1 MHCSSVQCSSVH
13 CSSVQCRRRSQAADR
28 LPGLSSDGVHAPH
41 ACRTGAYFRH
51 GDPLRVLHW
60 WYVPKPWMVG
70 SHGDDVHG
78 VRSVRSAEHENIADL
93 VRAYAYLS
101 RSSMLSETCNGCTGN
116 GCTGNGC
123 TGNMSPCVRALWTMR
138 RAIEDDPRFDTLSS
152 TPSGLGIT
160 VPYQPLRARV
170 LRV

>member
-1 MHCSSVQCSSVH
+1 MCSAVL
-13 CSSVQCRRRSQAADR
+13 RSQAADR

-78 VRSVRSAEHENIADL
+78 VRSVRSTEEENIANL

-116 GCTGNGC
+116 
-123 TGNMSPCVRALWTMR
+123 MSPCMRALWTMR
-138 RAIEDDPRFDTLSS
+138 RAVEDDPRFDTLSA

-160 VPYQPLRARV
+160 VPFQPLRARV